1 VNEKDRLK
9 YFGKPYFNISKGLSL
24 SASQIVGQPQQQI
37 DYTPFLQ
44 QQSQQPM
51 YQIQRQVQPTYQVQ
65 RQVQPIVQ
73 YPQKQV
79 NMPRL
84 LIKRQ
89 PSYIPLNQKPVKYV
103 SNKSPP
109 KVKEK
114 AEHEEDEWKDIGA
127 EIYP

>member
-1 VNEKDRLK
+1 MKEKDKLK

-24 SASQIVGQPQQQI
+24 SASQIVGQIQQPI

-51 YQIQRQVQPTYQVQ
+51 YYTQPSYQVQ

-73 YPQKQV
+73 RPQKQV

-84 LIKRQ
+84 LVKRQ
-89 PSYIPLNQKPVKYV
+89 PSYIPLNQKQTKYV
-103 SNKSPP
+103 SHKPLI
-109 KVKEK
+109 K
-114 AEHEEDEWKDIGA
+114 AKQEIKQEEDDWKDIGT
-127 EIYP
+127 EMYP